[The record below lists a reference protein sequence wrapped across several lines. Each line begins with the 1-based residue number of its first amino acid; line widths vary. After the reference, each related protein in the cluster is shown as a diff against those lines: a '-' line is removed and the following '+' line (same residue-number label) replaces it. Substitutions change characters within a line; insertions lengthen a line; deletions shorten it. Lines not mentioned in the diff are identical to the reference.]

1 MMRTVHSR
9 GHFISRAGVAWAGLG
24 LAASAVVAAES
35 PARAAG
41 GAHISRDS
49 EEIHQIV
56 DFAAGPAR
64 VYRALT
70 TTEEFDKV
78 VQLSAAMHSG
88 MALGNA
94 PTRIDAQ
101 PGGAFSLFGGYVTGR
116 ILELEPNVRIVEAW
130 RSGSWPA
137 GAYSIATLALAPLGM
152 GTRLTFDH
160 AGFPNSDAATLA
172 KGWQENYWEPLAKS
186 LA

>member
-9 GHFISRAGVAWAGLG
+9 GHFISRAGIAWSGLG

-35 PARAAG
+35 PAKAAG
-41 GAHISRDS
+41 AQISRDS
-49 EEIHQIV
+49 EEIHQVV
-56 DFAAGPAR
+56 DFTAGPAR
-64 VYRALT
+64 IYRALT
-70 TTEEFDKV
+70 TDEFDKV
-78 VQLSAAMHSG
+78 VRLSAAMHSG
-88 MALGNA
+88 MALGSA
-94 PTRIDAQ
+94 PTQIDAQ

-130 RSGSWPA
+130 RSGSWAA
-137 GAYSIATLALAPLGM
+137 GAYSIATFGLAPLGT

-160 AGFPNSDAATLA
+160 AGFPNGEAATLA